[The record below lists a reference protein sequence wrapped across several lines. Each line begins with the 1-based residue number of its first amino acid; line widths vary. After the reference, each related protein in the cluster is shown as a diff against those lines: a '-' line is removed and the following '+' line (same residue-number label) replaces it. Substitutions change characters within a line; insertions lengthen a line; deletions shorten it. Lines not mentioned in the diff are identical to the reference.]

1 LTDPLKRGLQAN
13 ECPGTFVPFIFVFAL
28 LPRQAWQHSKTKM
41 PAIAGHSLA
50 WRRERD
56 SNPRTCYS
64 QRFSRPPHSTALPS
78 LRRKYRWQAETNKI
92 IFNSLL
98 FFFFAVFLFDQYQA
112 SQVYLHRQH
121 TNLHH
126 RLFTPQLQHLAH
138 LQILFHLHLISHLD
152 ITIYLFIF

>member
-1 LTDPLKRGLQAN
+1 VREKVNRDLRKIINQY
-13 ECPGTFVPFIFVFAL
+13 FAL
-28 LPRQAWQHSKTKM
+28 LFALITMK
-41 PAIAGHSLA
+41 PALVAGFQ
-50 WRRERD
+50 RRERD

-92 IFNSLL
+92 IFNTLL

-138 LQILFHLHLISHLD
+138 LQILFHLHLVSHLD
-152 ITIYLFIF
+152 ITIHLFIF